1 MYNKSIYHTSK
12 KKGKKQESIQS
23 SNTPDTTWERTKKKT
38 TRKHHTQEN
47 QEVSSFLAGNLKAAM
62 NNQDSMTDTNA
73 NNKTAPKKK
82 HRLGMVSKNILTG
95 ELKLVLWYQPHHYF

>member
-1 MYNKSIYHTSK
+1 MYHKSIYHTSK

-23 SNTPDTTWERTKKKT
+23 SNTPDTTWERTKKT